1 MPMSAEDWLAKTA
14 KRFPKTIRVSPDLK
28 SSEIR
33 KVFGQEFAFVRVP
46 FQALG
51 YHVLG
56 FKNEFAL
63 TTFCKKFARHLISEG
78 DQT

>member
-1 MPMSAEDWLAKTA
+1 MGPEDWLCKTA
-14 KRFPKTIRVSPDLK
+14 KRFPKTVRVNPDLK

-33 KVFGQEFAFVRVP
+33 KVFGQGFAFVRVP

-56 FKNEFAL
+56 FKDELTL
-63 TTFCKKFARHLISEG
+63 TTFCKKFARHLVSEG
-78 DQT
+78 DQI